1 MYRFLPIQNFEG
13 KSSVEFHA
21 CGTQQD
27 SNCLCGSSLSTNH
40 FTRVFRISP
49 QFQDCNLGAFHC
61 SDLNFV
67 WIIDKSLR
75 NFFKECFHVS
85 LSNCIE

>member
-13 KSSVEFHA
+13 ESSVEFHA
-21 CGTQQD
+21 PGAEQN
-27 SNCLCGSSLSTNH
+27 SNRLCRSSLSTNH
-40 FTRVFRISP
+40 LTRVFRIGP

-67 WIIDKSLR
+67 WIIHKGLR
-75 NFFKECFHVS
+75 NFFKEFFHVS
-85 LSNCIE
+85 LR